1 MFIEGF
7 SAVFGNPMTVVLI
20 FFGVAVGIVFGAIPG
35 LTATMAVVMFLPL
48 TYTMSPIMGIALLIA
63 LYIGGTSGGLI
74 SAILLNIPG
83 TPSSVATCFDG
94 RPLALKGEAPKALG
108 IGIFYSFIG
117 TIFGV
122 IVMMLLAPIVA
133 NIAIMFGPFEY
144 CALAIFSLSLVI
156 MLTGKDMIRGLMA
169 ALIGMMLATAGL
181 APIDSARRFTFG
193 NAQMNSGFQLLAVL
207 IGLYAISEIL
217 GAAEDVGKPQAQ
229 IYKGKVK
236 IKGLGF
242 SMNEFRSQI
251 SNFLYS
257 AAIGTG
263 IGILPGIGGGTAG
276 MLSYT
281 FVKNKSKYPEKFGT
295 GVIDGVV
302 ASETSNNACIGGALI
317 PLLTLGIPGDG
328 TTAVLLG
335 ALMVHN
341 VAAGPL
347 IFQKNGAVVY
357 AIYAAMIIGS
367 IAMLVIEYAGIRG
380 FIKVLA
386 IPKQFLLPVVM
397 VLCFV
402 GAFGNS
408 NRLFDIYCTV
418 GFGILAFLMRKGGLP
433 FPPVILGFI
442 LGPLFESNFRRASQF
457 IAIDPMA
464 WTAHP
469 IAIAFI
475 VITVVLLALNIRKI
489 IKNSKKEEKA
499 V

>member
-1 MFIEGF
+1 MQ
-7 SAVFGNPMTVVLI
+7 
-20 FFGVAVGIVFGAIPG
+20 VAG
-35 LTATMAVVMFLPL
+35 
-48 TYTMSPIMGIALLIA
+48 
-63 LYIGGTSGGLI
+63 
-74 SAILLNIPG
+74 
-83 TPSSVATCFDG
+83 
-94 RPLALKGEAPKALG
+94 
-108 IGIFYSFIG
+108 
-117 TIFGV
+117 
-122 IVMMLLAPIVA
+122 
-133 NIAIMFGPFEY
+133 
-144 CALAIFSLSLVI
+144 
-156 MLTGKDMIRGLMA
+156 
-169 ALIGMMLATAGL
+169 
-181 APIDSARRFTFG
+181 
-193 NAQMNSGFQLLAVL
+193 
-207 IGLYAISEIL
+207 
-217 GAAEDVGKPQAQ
+217 
-229 IYKGKVK
+229 
-236 IKGLGF
+236 
-242 SMNEFRSQI
+242 
-251 SNFLYS
+251 
-257 AAIGTG
+257 
-263 IGILPGIGGGTAG
+263 
-276 MLSYT
+276 
-281 FVKNKSKYPEKFGT
+281 
-295 GVIDGVV
+295 IDGVV

-347 IFQKNGAVVY
+347 IFQKDGAVVY